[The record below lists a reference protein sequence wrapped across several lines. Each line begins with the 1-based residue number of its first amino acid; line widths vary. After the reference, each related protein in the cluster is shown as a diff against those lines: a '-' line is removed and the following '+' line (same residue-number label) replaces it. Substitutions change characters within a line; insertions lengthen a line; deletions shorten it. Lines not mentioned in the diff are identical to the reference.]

1 MKTKEQWID
10 DTMES
15 MEGITRAA
23 GNPLL
28 YDKVMSRLTNPRSG
42 VISFTPRILWQ
53 IAAGIALLISINIFS
68 VVYFSKSSVASKT
81 QINKL
86 ASEYFSYIE
95 TIKL

>member
-1 MKTKEQWID
+1 MKTKEQRIG

-15 MEGITRAA
+15 LDGMTRAA

-28 YDKVMSRLTNPRSG
+28 YDNVMFKLRNPHPG
-42 VISFTPRILWQ
+42 IISFTPRILWQ
-53 IAAGIALLISINIFS
+53 IAAGIVLLISINIFS
-68 VVYFSKSSVASKT
+68 VVYHSNTGSVSKT
-81 QINKL
+81 QINYL